1 MSEFKYIVT
10 TEDVRQKLSIK
21 QLVRSNF
28 TFSSRLMTKLKQ
40 NHLVFLNGHDIQ
52 WWISPAEGDI
62 ISVLLPEE
70 KSDFP
75 PEDIPISVVYED
87 DDILVINKQPG
98 VVVHPTKGKPCHT
111 IANGLMKKMQ
121 GEGESYKIRF
131 VNRLDMNTSGLLIV
145 AKNSHAQDSLTK
157 QMKAEALGLHKK
169 YKAIVVGEMPDGSG
183 TIDLPI
189 GRPDENEVERWVL
202 PLEKG
207 GYPSVTHYRVLERLR
222 GHCLVELELETGR
235 THQIR
240 VHLSYIGYPILG
252 DHLYCKGDPFEYRK
266 IHGDLRDAADCN
278 SDFCINTA
286 EGEDKNAAQRRSQD
300 CKEILSDLIGRQ
312 ALHAYSLTLRH
323 PVTGEILH
331 LEAPLPSDME
341 NAINLLKKAR

>member
-10 TEDVRQKLSIK
+10 KDDVSRSLSVK
-21 QLVRSNF
+21 QLVRANF

-40 NHLVFLNGHDIQ
+40 NHLVFLNGEEVQ

-62 ISVLLPEE
+62 ISILLPEE

-75 PEDIPISVVYED
+75 PEDIPISVIYED
-87 DDILVINKQPG
+87 SDLLVINKQPG

-111 IANGLMKKMQ
+111 IANGIMKKMLD
-121 GEGESYKIRF
+121 ERESYKIRF

-157 QMKAEALGLHKK
+157 QMNADAGGLHKK
-169 YKAIVVGEMPDGSG
+169 YKAIVVGEMPEDSG
-183 TIDLPI
+183 TIDLPL

-202 PLEKG
+202 PVEKG
-207 GYPSVTHYRVLERLR
+207 GYPSVTHYKVLDRFS
-222 GHCLVELELETGR
+222 GYSLVELELETGR

-252 DHLYCKGDPFEYRK
+252 DHLYCHGDPFEYRR
-266 IHGDLRDAADCN
+266 IHGDPRDD
-278 SDFCINTA
+278 
-286 EGEDKNAAQRRSQD
+286 EDYNPQCGQGG
-300 CKEILSDLIGRQ
+300 KEIVSDLIDRQ
-312 ALHAYSLTLRH
+312 ALHAFSLTFRH
-323 PVTGEILH
+323 PVSDEGLH
-331 LEAPLPSDME
+331 LEAPLPADMQTVIE
-341 NAINLLKKAR
+341 KLKKH

>member
-10 TEDVRQKLSIK
+10 EQDVQDGLSVK
-21 QLVRSNF
+21 QLVRNNF

-40 NHLVFLNGHDIQ
+40 NHLVMLNGSDVQ
-52 WWISPAEGDI
+52 WWISPAAGDVI
-62 ISVLLPEE
+62 RILLPEE

-87 DDILVINKQPG
+87 NDLLVINKQPG

-111 IANGLMKKMQ
+111 IANGLMKKMLD
-121 GEGESYKIRF
+121 EGESYKIRF

-157 QMKAEALGLHKK
+157 QMNSEAGGLHKK
-169 YKAIVVGEMPDGSG
+169 YKAIVVGEMPEDSG
-183 TIDLPI
+183 TIDLPL

-202 PLEKG
+202 PVERG
-207 GYPSVTHYRVLERLR
+207 GYPSVTHYQVLDRFC
-222 GHCLVELELETGR
+222 GHSLVELELETGR

-252 DHLYCKGDPFEYRK
+252 DHLYCHGDPFEYRRL
-266 IHGDLRDAADCN
+266 HGDPRDDENYDPAL
-278 SDFCINTA
+278 
-286 EGEDKNAAQRRSQD
+286 GQGG
-300 CKEILSDLIGRQ
+300 KEIVSHLIDRQ
-312 ALHAYSLTLRH
+312 ALHAFSLTLKH
-323 PVTGEILH
+323 PVTGETLY
-331 LEAPLPSDME
+331 LEAPLPEDMC
-341 NAINLLKKAR
+341 AVLRKLKDTTEVMP